1 MLTQACAWLYPVG
14 TVIDLHPKV
23 SIRFVSLEHTGGRA
37 AHPTLSDRPVLL
49 KHLPLSCFAELAF
62 RCAFSERG
70 SGLATEEV

>member
-14 TVIDLHPKV
+14 TVCDVIPKD
-23 SIRFVSLEHTGGRA
+23 SACFVSLEHTGGRA
-37 AHPTLSDRPVLL
+37 AHSALSSWPALL